1 MNEYNPYQQQS
12 FKFCSNCGTRLTQE
26 QRFCPNCGFDAGVGA
41 PVPAPQQYSALT
53 PTPTPQ
59 FVPEQPS
66 APAYTPCVESQP
78 QNNAEPQPEFDFSN
92 DQDFMSQ
99 FVSSP
104 ESEVPKRP
112 KGQLKSKILRIVGSS
127 LMLVFAILMLI
138 SSFVPLVT
146 YKVDMGLEK
155 DLKIN
160 FNSIDSIKIAAN
172 SFASLDEEDLME
184 KNLELAEDYEEY
196 FEDFEEGRRLNKASE
211 YVKKMLVIGFQ
222 SEDVS
227 PKLSFV
233 VSGVLATVQIIISVI
248 LVIVA
253 LVKFIASFSGKG
265 DVVQG
270 ASFML
275 FGTSAIMMFTNLYI
289 YKNTHFLS
297 AVIGDGDVL
306 VSKWQLTMHIIVIV
320 SIIATLALRIIDKP
334 FRVGAKEIIKRS
346 LGLAFAIALLI
357 SASMPLVNAQIKA
370 EFDDTDKA
378 TTVVCPVK
386 PLIFT
391 TLQLDENGKEYFEEV
406 FETDNIEP
414 AEDMFEDFE
423 YYSKK
428 EVKKD
433 EDGINSEMFGY
444 LLFAFGG
451 YQYSFAFALGT
462 LVYALIVFGALV
474 LLWHNIY
481 SFVTRR
487 KPSTAVAVLIKMLI
501 VFMGVA
507 ALALAIVMM
516 FIINF
521 NADLAE
527 LKYTISL
534 ASGPIVMLISA
545 IALTSVPM
553 VKRRELNK

>member
-26 QRFCPNCGFDAGVGA
+26 QRFCSNCGFDAGVGA
-41 PVPAPQQYSALT
+41 PVPAPQQYSA

-127 LMLVFAILMLI
+127 LMLVLAIFMLI
-138 SSFVPLVT
+138 SSFMPLIT

-160 FNSIDSIKIAAN
+160 FNSVDSVKMAVN
-172 SFASLDEEDLME
+172 SFGSLDEEDFME
-184 KNLELAEDYEEY
+184 KYQELIEDYEEY
-196 FEDFEEGRRLNKASE
+196 FEDFEEGRKLSKASE
-211 YVKKMLVIGFQ
+211 YVKKHIMLSLK
-222 SEDVS
+222 SENTS
-227 PKLSFV
+227 PNLSAV

-265 DVVQG
+265 DVVHG

-289 YKNTHFLS
+289 HKNTLFWSLMM
-297 AVIGDGDVL
+297 GGGDVL
-306 VSKWQLTMHIIVIV
+306 VSKWQLTMHIIVLLG
-320 SIIATLALRIIDKP
+320 IIAALVLRIIDKP

-370 EFDDTDKA
+370 EFDDTDKV

-386 PLIFT
+386 PVIFT
-391 TLQLDENGKEYFEEV
+391 ILQLSENNKEYFESV
-406 FETDNIEP
+406 LETDNIEP
-414 AEDMFEDFE
+414 AEEIFEDFE

-433 EDGINSEMFGY
+433 EDGINSGMFRY

-507 ALALAIVMM
+507 ALTLAIVMM